1 MKLPLFLKKKRT
13 YVIVAI
19 LLVIGLWWANSLR
32 SSQND
37 LYETDL
43 VVRRDLVR
51 TVEVTGEMKPAQRI
65 ELSFEASGKLTSVEK
80 SVGDEVKVGEIIA
93 QLGNDDLMF
102 ALRRAGANVA
112 TAEANLRLREAG
124 ETEQSIRV
132 SEADVLK
139 AQASYDKS
147 LIDLE
152 NTKIS
157 SANAIKNAELAVKT
171 AEDNIA
177 NVGTTN
183 QQTIAN
189 ALTNV
194 RLALLSSLGPLQTA
208 LTDGDAIVGVDDT
221 ATNSTYKQLL
231 GLYDSKAM
239 PTAELSF
246 RAAKNA
252 KNTAEARVRALSGSS
267 EESAILDATE
277 SVKNALLASQTFLT
291 DVQKVLSTSIAGS
304 SLTEAQ
310 LTTKKATI
318 DADRTL
324 ISTQKSSVETSV
336 QTYTNA
342 KLGKTSDSDTYQ
354 NAYETAVLNL
364 ETAKSNAETQVKN
377 AESSIAIAK
386 ASLEASQAALELKR
400 IGPRAVDLAPL
411 RATLIDA
418 RAGYEQA
425 QANVKKA
432 QIVAPVD
439 GIISEI
445 VPELGEQITA
455 NTPVIK
461 MVGTNEYDIEILLP
475 EADVAKVN
483 LGQSATITL
492 DAYGD
497 SVVFNGAVVSEDP
510 DQTVVQDAVYYK
522 SRIQLEPQDGMEFK
536 PGMTSN
542 VTILTAKAD
551 QTIVIPMR
559 AVKTDQESGVQTVRV
574 LEGKKPVE
582 KIVKLGLRGDEGR
595 VEVIDGLSEGQTI
608 IVSEKAK

>member
-1 MKLPLFLKKKRT
+1 MKFPLFLKKKRT
-13 YVIVAI
+13 YVILAI
-19 LLVIGLWWANSLR
+19 LLVIGLWWANGLR

-65 ELSFEASGKLTSVEK
+65 ELSFEASGKLASIEK

-93 QLGNDDLMF
+93 QLENDDLMF

-157 SANAIKNAELAVKT
+157 SENAIKNAQLAVKT

-183 QQTIAN
+183 QQAIAN

-239 PTAELSF
+239 PTAELSY
-246 RAAKNA
+246 RVAKNA
-252 KNTAEARVRALSGSS
+252 KSAAEAKVRALSESS
-267 EESAILDATE
+267 QESAILDAME
-277 SVKNALLASQTFLT
+277 SIKSALLASQTFLT
-291 DVQKVLSTSIAGS
+291 DVQKVLSASIAGS

-324 ISTQKSSVETSV
+324 VSTQKSSVETSV

-342 KLGKTSDSDTYQ
+342 KLGKTSDSDAYQ
-354 NAYETAVLNL
+354 NAYETAVLNF
-364 ETAKSNAETQVKN
+364 ETAKSNAETQIKN
-377 AESSIAIAK
+377 AESAIAIAK

-411 RATLIDA
+411 RATLTDA

-425 QANVKKA
+425 QANIKKA

-439 GIISEI
+439 GIVSEI
-445 VPELGEQITA
+445 IPELGEQITA

-461 MVGTNEYDIEILLP
+461 MVGTTEYDIEILLP
-475 EADVAKVN
+475 EADVAKVDIA
-483 LGQSATITL
+483 QSATITL

-497 SVVFNGAVVSEDP
+497 GTVFNGTVVSEDP

-522 SRIQLEPQDGMEFK
+522 SRIQLEPRDGMEFK

-551 QTIVIPMR
+551 QVLVIPMR
-559 AVKTDQESGVQTVRV
+559 AVKTDQERDVQTVRV